1 MRSKNRLNLNKI
13 SKRKQRQKKKKLYV
27 TLKIIGIAVALLVV
41 LYLGYLTAGLIYNK
55 INGNDVSGETASSE
69 INGGMVATSEDKDKN
84 LKTVSLYIPYHKI
97 VDGKYMDI
105 ISQAKENGFNNII
118 LEVKDDEGNIYFETS
133 NEVAV
138 NSGAVSKKAIN
149 LAELTK
155 KLESLNMTL
164 SVKVSAF
171 KDNIMPSYDQSAAVC
186 VNKGTSWLDS
196 NYKRWIN
203 PYSISGTEYIS
214 SLCKEISSKYDVSEI
229 VLSNVSF
236 PDRGKTYLIDYEKS
250 PQAISKEKV
259 LLNFVESIKK
269 SLGGDV
275 KLGILEDGYYL
286 YSDYADSKKGIN
298 KDILLSCDAFYPI
311 LNPSLAQIHM
321 PVVTGEI
328 SLKNAEEDLYSTV
341 SQLYKNCIKNN
352 SSKCYIKPV
361 IQGFDLNK
369 RKLSPEDLRN
379 QVKALNDN
387 GQQYYVI
394 YSMNGNVNFELFK

>member
-13 SKRKQRQKKKKLYV
+13 SKRKQREKKKKLYT
-27 TLKIIGIAVALLVV
+27 TLKVIGITLGLIVV
-41 LYLGYLTAGLIYNK
+41 LYLGYLTAGLIYKK
-55 INGNDVSGETASSE
+55 INGNDVSGENPSSE
-69 INGGMVATSEDKDKN
+69 VNDGIVATSEDKNKS
-84 LKTVSLYIPYHKI
+84 LKTVSIYVPYHKI

-105 ISQAKENGFNNII
+105 INEAKKCGFNNVI

-138 NSGAVSKKAIN
+138 KSGAVSKKALN
-149 LAELTK
+149 LADLIK
-155 KLESLNMTL
+155 KLESLDMTL

-214 SLCKEISSKYDVSEI
+214 ALCNEISSKYNVSEI
-229 VLSNVSF
+229 ILSKVSF
-236 PDRGKTYLIDYEKS
+236 PNRGKTYLIDYEKTS
-250 PQAISKEKV
+250 QAISKEKV
-259 LLNFVESIKK
+259 LINFVESVKK
-269 SLGGDV
+269 SLTGNT
-275 KLGILEDGYYL
+275 KIGILEDGYYL
-286 YSDYADSKKGIN
+286 YSNTSDTKKGIN
-298 KDILLSCDAFYPI
+298 KDMLLACDVFYPI

-321 PVVTGEI
+321 PVTTGEI

-352 SSKCYIKPV
+352 NTKCYIKPV
-361 IQGFDLNK
+361 IQGFDLNS
-369 RKLSPEDLRN
+369 RKLSTEDV
-379 QVKALNDN
+379 QKQIKALKDN
-387 GQQYYVI
+387 KQKYYVI
-394 YSMNGNVNFELFK
+394 YSMNGNVKFELFK